1 MSPTRESSDE
11 LAAVPSLAERC
22 GSFVLRKLLQT
33 GTLEPVLDRAFTLSE
48 TSQAMGHVG
57 PGHARGKIA
66 LTI

>member
-1 MSPTRESSDE
+1 MGLRPSFSRRTMRIVRPTE
-11 LAAVPSLAERC
+11 
-22 GSFVLRKLLQT
+22 LLQT
-33 GTLEPVLDRAFTLSE
+33 GTLNLVLDRAFTLSE